1 MRYQPGPCYKNQ
13 SRFPFN
19 NNNTKIKIVGKVDS
33 VFVVQSTFDIL
44 EDLHAPFA
52 VRLSIQK
59 TKIFYII
66 RKCFQIKIEVSRCS
80 MDKIECVFDRDF
92 LLPDFC
98 AFDELPLFK
107 ILFEQIRFI
116 EPTLECPTYKK
127 VKTSNTSIANSNT

>member
-1 MRYQPGPCYKNQ
+1 
-13 SRFPFN
+13 
-19 NNNTKIKIVGKVDS
+19 VDS
-33 VFVVQSTFDIL
+33 VFVVQNTFELL
-44 EDLHAPFA
+44 EDLHAPFR

-66 RKCFQIKIEVSRCS
+66 RKCFQTKIESTRCS
-80 MDKIECVFDRDF
+80 LKDKNECVYDREF

-116 EPTLECPTYKK
+116 EPGLECPTFKK
-127 VKTSNTSIANSNT
+127 VKTSNTFIANSNT